1 MCPRM
6 STHVSV
12 CLTPTVRQGHP
23 SPGWL
28 PRSALIQEMV
38 KGTEAPPVK
47 APPLASSLP
56 NASLSYFQVLSLL
69 HPPGDESLL
78 SCYWNWAPTSQAVP
92 RLGPELGWA
101 AGSPRG
107 KGGPAE
113 HSPPKAPQV
122 TRNPGLSFLLS
133 HVLSCHLKVWMRAQ
147 LATWPRTCI
156 PDGLSLLFLSSGKG

>member
-1 MCPRM
+1 MCARM

-56 NASLSYFQVLSLL
+56 NASLSYFQVLSPVYAPGEREPPVLL
-69 HPPGDESLL
+69 PELGPNQPGRPKAGPRVRLGSRQSKRAGGPCRALPSKGSPGNTEPESQFPSFPCSLL
-78 SCYWNWAPTSQAVP
+78 S
-92 RLGPELGWA
+92 PESLDVGA
-101 AGSPRG
+101 AG
-107 KGGPAE
+107 
-113 HSPPKAPQV
+113 H
-122 TRNPGLSFLLS
+122 
-133 HVLSCHLKVWMRAQ
+133 M
-147 LATWPRTCI
+147 ATNVHP
-156 PDGLSLLFLSSGKG
+156 